1 MNFLKS
7 KTWIAVLAAP
17 VLLAG
22 GISLAGNHGQS
33 PMLAADGNDPSSG
46 DLSKLSPQE
55 TIVRSKQMSA
65 AMATTEGRVSALSR
79 RAEGKKDMVMV
90 NCVSDKLM
98 QVRGYAAVGNSAA
111 AAIEVAISRNDEGA
125 RAHNLDRQI
134 IVYQKVLV
142 IGTEA
147 EGCVGEDV
155 SYVGAT
161 RVEVDIDPNIPQTD
175 PTIPDSP
182 HPSADRPP
190 EGECPA
196 S

>member
-1 MNFLKS
+1 MNFLNS
-7 KTWIAVLAAP
+7 KTWIALLAAP

-22 GISLAGNHGQS
+22 GISLAGNHAAS
-33 PMLAADGNDPSSG
+33 PMLAADTNDPSSG
-46 DLSKLSPQE
+46 DLSKISPQDAL
-55 TIVRSKQMSA
+55 VRSKQMTA
-65 AMATTEGRVSALSR
+65 AMATTEGRVSALAK

-98 QVRGYAAVGNSAA
+98 QVRGYTAVGSSAA
-111 AAIEVAISRNDEGA
+111 AGLEAAIARGDEGG
-125 RAHNLDRQI
+125 RAHQLDRQV

-161 RVEVDIDPNIPQTD
+161 RVEVEIDPNIPQTD
-175 PTIPDSP
+175 PTIPGTP
-182 HPSADRPP
+182 VPSADRPP